1 MRFKK
6 IDTYVLEYPEP
17 NDFSTN
23 RYTLLL
29 RIETKDGYVGWGE
42 GIAMWPEACKASEII
57 IREGLFP
64 LLKNEDI
71 SAIEKCWQMM
81 RGHTWWYGYNHS
93 GLANFAISAM
103 DIALWDIRGKHLQ
116 QPLFDLLG
124 GRQVNQLPANAS
136 IHVNQP
142 TIAGTIKDIEGYLK
156 NGFQSVKLGF
166 AKKGLSKVGKSG
178 PDYDVNF
185 IKELR
190 KAIGE
195 SPDIM
200 VDIGNGVRWD
210 VPTAIKTTRRM
221 EAYNIRWIEE
231 PLYPTDIKGYQLLR
245 SQTNTLIGAGE
256 REWCYESYQALLQQ
270 DCIDVFGMDPARI
283 QGITAYKRIKDLIS
297 ANHRFVNA
305 HAWSTAITTAASL
318 HCSLA
323 SGNSLVFELKPIPG
337 PVQYNIVKEPIV
349 AEKGWVTMGDAPGL
363 GIEIIEEEL
372 LKLSIAHQSV
382 TV

>member
-185 IKELR
+185 IKALR